1 MKVVINS
8 CHGGFG
14 LSEQAV
20 KRYFEIKGQ
29 SLWVVPDE
37 KYSALGIIHYCLVPP
52 EQLIKEP
59 TGEEWFNMTFEQ
71 KQEHNEMYRKQNF
84 NDRDVPRDDPVLI
97 QVIEELG
104 EEADGRHASLK
115 IVEIP
120 DDVEWQIEEYD
131 GSEWIAEVHRTWS

>member
-29 SLWVVPDE
+29 PLWIEQDE
-37 KYSALGIIHYCLVPP
+37 KYSSLGIIHYRLVPP
-52 EQLIKEP
+52 EQWTKEP
-59 TGEEWFNMTFEQ
+59 TGEEWFNMTLEQ
-71 KQEHNEMYRKQNF
+71 KHEHNELYRKQNF
-84 NDRDVPRDDPVLI
+84 NDRDIARDDLVLI

-104 EEADGRHASLK
+104 EDADGRHASLK